1 MAITDSLARFMLN
14 GIDEKLQEFL
24 EKYYLTQ
31 KIRSFDVFFPQV
43 NDAIVCFAN
52 LKDLTVHRDKSRCG

>member
-1 MAITDSLARFMLN
+1 MLN